1 MGLPIVRAL
10 LVAHRG
16 EIELIP
22 SEGGA
27 LFALTLPLWHIFS
40 PLLMGARGRGPI
52 VATALLVATAV
63 ELFRLFHI
71 PSKHVHTNP
80 RHRRRSCA

>member
-27 LFALTLPLWHIFS
+27 LFALTLPLDE
-40 PLLMGARGRGPI
+40 AR
-52 VATALLVATAV
+52 
-63 ELFRLFHI
+63 
-71 PSKHVHTNP
+71 HV
-80 RHRRRSCA
+80 